1 MHERNQFMRSEV
13 KLRDQQLQLQDKIM
27 EQQEE
32 IRQLRTYLRT
42 LFEQEE
48 DKIVSAS
55 FMDTGGATNENL
67 SMDQTTTIRN
77 APTETIKTASR
88 RRASHKRPSLTQQ

>member
-32 IRQLRTYLRT
+32 IKQLRSYLRDI
-42 LFEQEE
+42 F
-48 DKIVSAS
+48 D
-55 FMDTGGATNENL
+55 
-67 SMDQTTTIRN
+67 
-77 APTETIKTASR
+77 
-88 RRASHKRPSLTQQ
+88 